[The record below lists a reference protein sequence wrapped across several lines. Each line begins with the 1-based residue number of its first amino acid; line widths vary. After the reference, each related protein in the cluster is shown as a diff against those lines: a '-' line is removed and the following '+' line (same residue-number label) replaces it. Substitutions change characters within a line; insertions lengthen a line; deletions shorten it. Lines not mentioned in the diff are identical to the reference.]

1 MNKSTNINNL
11 NNYKSEDFDWKLV
24 QSEMKNKLG
33 VDIYESWL
41 KKITFVDEFNNYLLL
56 SVPTRF
62 IRDWITSRYLDQI
75 LQIIRLYKKDIIR
88 IEFKIDDKNTNQNL
102 ENTNVNENTPEILQ
116 IIRLYKKDIIRI
128 EFKIDD
134 KNTNQNLENTN
145 VNENTPDRNEN
156 ISFIKDSYLQYNRID
171 PNKRFDNFITG
182 TSNKLAY
189 EASLKVSE
197 NISHYNP
204 LYIYGGVGMGKTHL
218 LNSIGI
224 ELKKN
229 NKVMFISAERFMYQF
244 VKSIKANDMVKFKE
258 YFRNTDILLIDD
270 IQFISGKE
278 AMQEEFFHTFN
289 ALLDKGSQIIVSADR
304 APNKL
309 SRIQD
314 RIKSRFSGG
323 LVVDIQK
330 PDLELR
336 KKIVE
341 KKTEELNNLY
351 ADQLHVSKEIQDF
364 ISTEITASV
373 RELVGS
379 INRVVSFSRIY
390 NKVPNLAETKVVLKD
405 LLNLAENKV
414 TIDLIQTTVCKFF
427 KISKNEMLS
436 SRRSRYLVRPRQTA
450 IYLTKILTSKSLP
463 EIGREFSNR
472 DHTTIIHSVKTIEKI
487 KEKDPEMVD
496 NINKLKNQILY
507 NNKDN
512 EI

>member
-1 MNKSTNINNL
+1 MSNNNIPNNL
-11 NNYKSEDFDWKLV
+11 KSVLSNGLDWTAV
-24 QSEMKNKLG
+24 QTDMKNKLG
-33 VDIYESWL
+33 SDIYESWL
-41 KKITFVDEFNNYLLL
+41 RKINFVEEMNNYILL
-56 SVPTRF
+56 SVSTRF

-75 LQIIRLYKKDIIR
+75 LQIVKVYKKDLNR
-88 IEFKIDDKNTNQNL
+88 IEFKIVEKSSKEEVEETSSN
-102 ENTNVNENTPEILQ
+102 
-116 IIRLYKKDIIRI
+116 I
-128 EFKIDD
+128 EKT
-134 KNTNQNLENTN
+134 K
-145 VNENTPDRNEN
+145 N

-171 PNKRFDNFITG
+171 PNKRFNNFITG

-218 LNSIGI
+218 LNSIGLL
-224 ELKKN
+224 LKEK

-258 YFRNTDILLIDD
+258 YFRNTDILIIDD
-270 IQFISGKE
+270 IQFMNGKE

-289 ALLDKGSQIIVSADR
+289 ALLDKGSQIIISADR

-323 LVVDIQK
+323 LVVDIQN
-330 PDLELR
+330 PDYELR
-336 KKIVE
+336 NKIV
-341 KKTEELNNLY
+341 KQKIEELNIFY
-351 ADQLHVSKEIQDF
+351 SDQINISEEIQKF
-364 ISTEITASV
+364 ISSEITTSI
-373 RELVGS
+373 RELVGA
-379 INRVVSFSRIY
+379 INRIVSFSRIY
-390 NKVPNLAETKVVLKD
+390 NKVPNLSEVKVVLKD

-414 TIDLIQTTVCKFF
+414 TIDQIQSIVCKFF

-472 DHTTIIHSVKTIEKI
+472 DHTTIIHSVKTIEKL
-487 KEKDPEMVD
+487 KENDIEMTN
-496 NINKLKNQILY
+496 NINNLKNKILY
-507 NNKDN
+507 NKDN

>member
-1 MNKSTNINNL
+1 MSNSVINKNL
-11 NNYKSEDFDWKLV
+11 KHQELDWGAI
-24 QSEMKNKLG
+24 QSQMKDKLG
-33 VDIYESWL
+33 IEIYESWL
-41 KKITFVDEFNNYLLL
+41 KKINFVEEFNNYILLT
-56 SVPTRF
+56 VPTRF

-75 LQIIRLYKKDIIR
+75 LQIVKSYKKDIIR
-88 IEFKIDDKNTNQNL
+88 IEFKISDQQLNNIDEKKEAIQNF
-102 ENTNVNENTPEILQ
+102 EN
-116 IIRLYKKDIIRI
+116 K
-128 EFKIDD
+128 
-134 KNTNQNLENTN
+134 
-145 VNENTPDRNEN
+145 EN

-171 PNKRFDNFITG
+171 PNKRFDNFLTG

-189 EASLKVSE
+189 EASIKVSE

-204 LYIYGGVGMGKTHL
+204 LYVYGGVGMGKTHL
-218 LNSIGI
+218 LNSIGL

-244 VKSIKANDMVKFKE
+244 VKSIKSNDMVKFKE

-270 IQFISGKE
+270 IQFMNGKE

-309 SRIQD
+309 SRIQE

-330 PDLELR
+330 PDYELR

-341 KKTEELNNLY
+341 QKTEELNKLY
-351 ADQLHVSKEIQDF
+351 FDQINISEEIKEF
-364 ISTEITASV
+364 ISTEITASI
-373 RELVGS
+373 RELVGA
-379 INRVVSFSRIY
+379 INRIVSFSRIY
-390 NKVPNLAETKVVLKD
+390 NKAPNLAETKVVLKD
-405 LLNLAENKV
+405 LLNISENKI
-414 TIDLIQTTVCKFF
+414 TIDLIQTLVCRFF

-472 DHTTIIHSVKTIEKI
+472 DHTTIIHSVKTIEKL
-487 KEKDPEMVD
+487 KANDPEMVD
-496 NINKLKNQILY
+496 KINKLKNQILY
-507 NNKDN
+507 NNKEN

>member
-1 MNKSTNINNL
+1 MNNSFTNKKINDQKTENL
-11 NNYKSEDFDWKLV
+11 DWNLI
-24 QSEMKNKLG
+24 QSDLKNKLG
-33 VDIYESWL
+33 LEIYESWL
-41 KKITFVDEFNNYLLL
+41 KKIDFVEEFNNYLLL

-75 LQIIRLYKKDIIR
+75 LNVIKNYRKEIIR
-88 IEFKIDDKNTNQNL
+88 IEFKIIELSLKKKEDDIQQL
-102 ENTNVNENTPEILQ
+102 ETSENV
-116 IIRLYKKDIIRI
+116 
-128 EFKIDD
+128 
-134 KNTNQNLENTN
+134 
-145 VNENTPDRNEN
+145 
-156 ISFIKDSYLQYNRID
+156 SFIKDSYLQYNRID
-171 PNKRFDNFITG
+171 PNKKFENFITG
-182 TSNKLAY
+182 SSNKLAY

-218 LNSIGI
+218 LNSIGM
-224 ELKKN
+224 ELKKS

-244 VKSIKANDMVKFKE
+244 VKSIKSNNMVKFKE

-270 IQFISGKE
+270 IQFMNGKE

-309 SRIQD
+309 SRIQE

-330 PDLELR
+330 PDFELR

-341 KKTEELNNLY
+341 KKTEELNKFY
-351 ADQLHVSKEIQDF
+351 SDQIKISKEIQDF
-364 ISTEITASV
+364 ISMEIKTSV
-373 RELVGS
+373 RELVGAL
-379 INRVVSFSRIY
+379 NRIMSFSRIY
-390 NKVPNLAETKVVLKD
+390 NKMPNLTETKVVLKD
-405 LLNLAENKV
+405 LLNISENKV
-414 TIDLIQTTVCKFF
+414 TIDLIQTLVCKFF

-487 KEKDPEMVD
+487 KEKDSEMVD

-507 NNKDN
+507 NNKEN

>member
-1 MNKSTNINNL
+1 MSNNNISKNLKNNSSQIL
-11 NNYKSEDFDWKLV
+11 DWSIIQKDMKIKMGTDIYDSWLRKIDFVEEMNNY
-24 QSEMKNKLG
+24 
-33 VDIYESWL
+33 I
-41 KKITFVDEFNNYLLL
+41 LL
-56 SVPTRF
+56 SVSTRF

-75 LQIIRLYKKDIIR
+75 LKIVKVYKKDLTR
-88 IEFKIDDKNTNQNL
+88 IEFKIVDNSNGNKIKNDNHFNKK
-102 ENTNVNENTPEILQ
+102 NEN
-116 IIRLYKKDIIRI
+116 
-128 EFKIDD
+128 
-134 KNTNQNLENTN
+134 
-145 VNENTPDRNEN
+145 V
-156 ISFIKDSYLQYNRID
+156 SFIKDSYLQYNRID

-218 LNSIGI
+218 LNSIGLS
-224 ELKKN
+224 LKEK

-244 VKSIKANDMVKFKE
+244 VKSIKSNDMVKFKE

-270 IQFISGKE
+270 IQFMNGKE

-314 RIKSRFSGG
+314 RIKSRFAGG

-336 KKIVE
+336 SKIVK
-341 KKTEELNNLY
+341 KKTDELNIFY
-351 ADQLHVSKEIQDF
+351 ANQINISEEIQKF
-364 ISTEITASV
+364 ISTEIKTSI
-373 RELVGS
+373 RELVGA
-379 INRVVSFSRIY
+379 INRVVSFSKIY
-390 NKVPNLAETKVVLKD
+390 NKVPNLSEIKVVLKD
-405 LLNLAENKV
+405 LLNIGENKV
-414 TIDLIQTTVCKFF
+414 TIDLIQSTVCRFF

-472 DHTTIIHSVKTIEKI
+472 DHTTIIHSVKTIERL
-487 KEKDPEMVD
+487 KEIDSEMTN

-507 NNKDN
+507 NKED

>member
-1 MNKSTNINNL
+1 MNTSITNKNLKDHNLDWNIIQSQMKS
-11 NNYKSEDFDWKLV
+11 
-24 QSEMKNKLG
+24 KLG
-33 VDIYESWL
+33 LEIYESWL
-41 KKITFVDEFNNYLLL
+41 KKINFLDEFNNYILLT
-56 SVPTRF
+56 VPTRF

-75 LQIIRLYKKDIIR
+75 LQIVRNYKKEIIR
-88 IEFKIDDKNTNQNL
+88 IEFKIVDQEITEKSQKKEVIKNF
-102 ENTNVNENTPEILQ
+102 ES
-116 IIRLYKKDIIRI
+116 K
-128 EFKIDD
+128 
-134 KNTNQNLENTN
+134 
-145 VNENTPDRNEN
+145 EN
-156 ISFIKDSYLQYNRID
+156 ISFIKDSYLQYSRID
-171 PNKRFDNFITG
+171 PNKRFDNFLTVS
-182 TSNKLAY
+182 SNKLAY

-218 LNSIGI
+218 LNAIGI

-229 NKVMFISAERFMYQF
+229 NKVIFISAERFMYQF
-244 VKSIKANDMVKFKE
+244 VKSIKSNDMVKFKE

-270 IQFISGKE
+270 IQFMNGKE

-309 SRIQD
+309 SRIQE

-330 PDLELR
+330 PNYELR
-336 KKIVE
+336 KKIIE
-341 KKTEELNNLY
+341 QKTEELSKLY
-351 ADQLHVSKEIQDF
+351 SHQIKISKEIQDY
-364 ISTEITASV
+364 ISTEITTSI
-373 RELVGS
+373 RELVGA
-379 INRVVSFSRIY
+379 INRIVSFSRIY
-390 NKVPNLAETKVVLKD
+390 NKIPNLAETKVILKD
-405 LLNLAENKV
+405 LLNLSENKV
-414 TIDLIQTTVCKFF
+414 TIDLIQTLVCKFF

-472 DHTTIIHSVKTIEKI
+472 DHTTIIHSVKTIEKL
-487 KEKDPEMVD
+487 KEKDPMMVE

>member
-1 MNKSTNINNL
+1 MSNNTKTQNLKSISTGSL
-11 NNYKSEDFDWKLV
+11 DWTIV
-24 QSEMKNKLG
+24 QKDMKNKLG
-33 VDIYESWL
+33 NDIYESWL
-41 KKITFVDEFNNYLLL
+41 RKIDFVEEMNSYVLL
-56 SVPTRF
+56 SVSTRF

-75 LQIIRLYKKDIIR
+75 LQIVKTYKKDLTR
-88 IEFKIDDKNTNQNL
+88 IEFKIIEKNS
-102 ENTNVNENTPEILQ
+102 ENEIENNTSKNEN
-116 IIRLYKKDIIRI
+116 
-128 EFKIDD
+128 
-134 KNTNQNLENTN
+134 
-145 VNENTPDRNEN
+145 NENV
-156 ISFIKDSYLQYNRID
+156 SFIKDTYLQYNRID

-218 LNSIGI
+218 LNSIGLS
-224 ELKKN
+224 LKEK

-244 VKSIKANDMVKFKE
+244 VKSIKSNDMVKFKE

-270 IQFISGKE
+270 IQFMNGKE

-289 ALLDKGSQIIVSADR
+289 ALLDKGSKIILSADR
-304 APNKL
+304 SPNRL
-309 SRIQD
+309 SRIQE

-323 LVVDIQK
+323 LVIDIQK
-330 PDLELR
+330 PDYELR
-336 KKIVE
+336 KKIVQ
-341 KKTEELNNLY
+341 KKINELNNLY
-351 ADQLHVSKEIQDF
+351 PDQIKISQDIQDF
-364 ISTEITASV
+364 ISNEITASI
-373 RELVGS
+373 REIVGAV
-379 INRVVSFSRIY
+379 NRLVSFSRIY
-390 NKVPNLAETKVVLKD
+390 NKMPSLPETKVVLKD
-405 LLNLAENKV
+405 LLNLGENKV

-427 KISKNEMLS
+427 KISKSEMLS

-472 DHTTIIHSVKTIEKI
+472 DHTTIIHSVKTIEKLR
-487 KEKDPEMVD
+487 EKDPQVVE

>member
-1 MNKSTNINNL
+1 MNSGNINKNL
-11 NNYKSEDFDWKLV
+11 DISKNDRLDWTSI
-24 QSEMKNKLG
+24 QSQIKNKLG
-33 VDIYESWL
+33 AEVYESWL
-41 KKITFVDEFNNYLLL
+41 KKINFVEEFNNYILLT
-56 SVPTRF
+56 VPTRF

-75 LQIIRLYKKDIIR
+75 LQVIKSYKKEIIR
-88 IEFKIDDKNTNQNL
+88 IEFKIADQKNINDKGEEV
-102 ENTNVNENTPEILQ
+102 ENFNDSKNV
-116 IIRLYKKDIIRI
+116 
-128 EFKIDD
+128 
-134 KNTNQNLENTN
+134 
-145 VNENTPDRNEN
+145 
-156 ISFIKDSYLQYNRID
+156 SFIKDSYLQYNRID
-171 PNKRFDNFITG
+171 PNKRFDNFLTG
-182 TSNKLAY
+182 SSNKLAY
-189 EASLKVSE
+189 EASIKVSE

-204 LYIYGGVGMGKTHL
+204 LYIYGGVGIGKTHL
-218 LNSIGI
+218 LNAIGL

-244 VKSIKANDMVKFKE
+244 VKSIKSNDMVKFKE

-270 IQFISGKE
+270 IQFMNGKE

-309 SRIQD
+309 SRIQE

-330 PDLELR
+330 PDYDLR

-341 KKTEELNNLY
+341 KKADELNKLY
-351 ADQLHVSKEIQDF
+351 THQIKISKEIQDYV
-364 ISTEITASV
+364 STEITNSI
-373 RELVGS
+373 RELVGA
-379 INRVVSFSRIY
+379 INRIVSFSRIY

-405 LLNLAENKV
+405 LLNLSENKV
-414 TIDLIQTTVCKFF
+414 TIDLIQTLVCKFF

-472 DHTTIIHSVKTIEKI
+472 DHTTIIHSVKTIEKL
-487 KEKDPEMVD
+487 KQKDPEMVE

-507 NNKDN
+507 NNKGN

>member
-1 MNKSTNINNL
+1 MSNSYINKNL
-11 NNYKSEDFDWKLV
+11 NDLKPESFDWILV
-24 QSEMKNKLG
+24 QTEMKNKLG
-33 VDIYESWL
+33 IDVYESWL
-41 KKITFVDEFNNYLLL
+41 KKISFIEELNNYILL

-75 LQIIRLYKKDIIR
+75 LKIIKNYKKDIIR
-88 IEFKIDDKNTNQNL
+88 IEFKIIDQNNEISQINDTSKSI
-102 ENTNVNENTPEILQ
+102 EN
-116 IIRLYKKDIIRI
+116 R
-128 EFKIDD
+128 
-134 KNTNQNLENTN
+134 
-145 VNENTPDRNEN
+145 EN

-171 PNKRFDNFITG
+171 PNKKFQNFITG
-182 TSNKLAY
+182 SSNKLAY
-189 EASLKVSE
+189 EASIKVSE

-218 LNSIGI
+218 LNSISL

-229 NKVMFISAERFMYQF
+229 YKVMFISAERFMYQF
-244 VKSIKANDMVKFKE
+244 VKSIKSNEMVKFKE
-258 YFRNTDILLIDD
+258 FFRNTDILLIDD
-270 IQFISGKE
+270 IQFMNGKE

-289 ALLDKGSQIIVSADR
+289 ALLDRGSQIIVSADR
-304 APNKL
+304 SPNKL
-309 SRIQD
+309 SRIQE

-330 PDLELR
+330 PEFELR
-336 KKIVE
+336 KKIVQNKVKELEGLYSE
-341 KKTEELNNLY
+341 KFKIS
-351 ADQLHVSKEIQDF
+351 QEIVDF
-364 ISTEITASV
+364 ISKEVTASI

-379 INRVVSFSRIY
+379 INRIASFSRIY
-390 NKVPNLAETKVVLKD
+390 NKIPNLSETKIVLKD
-405 LLNLAENKV
+405 LLNLNENKV
-414 TIDLIQTTVCKFF
+414 TIDLIQTVVCKFF

-472 DHTTIIHSVKTIEKI
+472 DHTTIIHSVKTIEKL
-487 KEKDPEMVD
+487 KENDVSMVD

-507 NNKDN
+507 NNKEN

>member
-1 MNKSTNINNL
+1 MNKLTNNQNIDNF
-11 NNYKSEDFDWKLV
+11 KSNSFDWRLV
-24 QSEMKNKLG
+24 QADMKDKLG
-33 VDIYESWL
+33 SEVYESWL
-41 KKITFVDEFNNYLLL
+41 KKISFIEEFNNYILL

-75 LQIIRLYKKDIIR
+75 LQIIKTYKKDIVR
-88 IEFKIDDKNTNQNL
+88 IEFRIVEPDHSEKTNDAL
-102 ENTNVNENTPEILQ
+102 EEVDLKENV
-116 IIRLYKKDIIRI
+116 
-128 EFKIDD
+128 
-134 KNTNQNLENTN
+134 
-145 VNENTPDRNEN
+145 
-156 ISFIKDSYLQYNRID
+156 SFIKDSYLQYNRID

-182 TSNKLAY
+182 SSNKLAY

-218 LNSIGI
+218 LNSIGY

-244 VKSIKANDMVKFKE
+244 VKSIKSNDMVKFKE

-304 APNKL
+304 PPNKL
-309 SRIQD
+309 SRIQE

-336 KKIVE
+336 KKIVQ
-341 KKTEELNNLY
+341 KKTEELNSIY
-351 ADQLHVSKEIQDF
+351 SDQLQISKDIQDF
-364 ISTEITASV
+364 ISTEIKGSI
-373 RELVGS
+373 RELVGA

-390 NKVPNLAETKVVLKD
+390 EKVPNLSETKVVLKD
-405 LLNLAENKV
+405 LLNLSENKV
-414 TIDLIQTTVCKFF
+414 TIDLIQTVVCKFF

>member
-1 MNKSTNINNL
+1 MTNLINKNL
-11 NNYKSEDFDWKLV
+11 NKLQLENLDWNLI
-24 QSEMKNKLG
+24 QAEMKNKLG
-33 VDIYESWL
+33 LDIYDSWL
-41 KKITFVDEFNNYLLL
+41 RKINFVEEFNNYILL

-75 LQIIRLYKKDIIR
+75 LSTVRNYKKEIIR
-88 IEFKIDDKNTNQNL
+88 IEFKVVEKKINKDQ
-102 ENTNVNENTPEILQ
+102 NEN
-116 IIRLYKKDIIRI
+116 K
-128 EFKIDD
+128 FD
-134 KNTNQNLENTN
+134 KSENK
-145 VNENTPDRNEN
+145 EKEN
-156 ISFIKDSYLQYNRID
+156 ISFIKDTYLQYNRID

-182 TSNKLAY
+182 SSNKLAY
-189 EASLKVSE
+189 EASLKVAE
-197 NISHYNP
+197 NVSHYNP

-218 LNSIGI
+218 LNSIGL

-244 VKSIKANDMVKFKE
+244 VKSIKSNDMVKFKE

-270 IQFISGKE
+270 IQFMNGKE

-309 SRIQD
+309 SRIQE

-330 PDLELR
+330 PDHELR
-336 KKIVE
+336 KKIV
-341 KKTEELNNLY
+341 KYKTEDLNNLY
-351 ADQLHVSKEIQDF
+351 TEQINISKEIQNF
-364 ISTEITASV
+364 ISTDITTSI
-373 RELVGS
+373 RELTGAV
-379 INRVVSFSRIY
+379 NRVISFSRIY
-390 NKVPNLAETKVVLKD
+390 NKEPSLNEAKIVLKD
-405 LLNLAENKV
+405 LINLSENKV
-414 TIDLIQTTVCKFF
+414 TIDLIQTIVCKFF

-463 EIGREFSNR
+463 EIGRDFSNR
-472 DHTTIIHSVKTIEKI
+472 DHTTIIHSVKTIERL
-487 KEKDPEMVD
+487 KEKDTEMLN

-507 NNKDN
+507 NSKEN

>member
-1 MNKSTNINNL
+1 MNNSFTNKNIVSNNKSLIN
-11 NNYKSEDFDWKLV
+11 WKFI
-24 QSEMKNKLG
+24 QEEMKSKLG
-33 VDIYESWL
+33 SDVYESWL
-41 KKITFVDEFNNYLLL
+41 KKINFEEEFNNYLLL

-75 LQIIRLYKKDIIR
+75 LKIIKIQKKEIVR
-88 IEFKIDDKNTNQNL
+88 IEFKVAENFKEKEKVKNNFS
-102 ENTNVNENTPEILQ
+102 
-116 IIRLYKKDIIRI
+116 
-128 EFKIDD
+128 EFDSK
-134 KNTNQNLENTN
+134 
-145 VNENTPDRNEN
+145 EN
-156 ISFIKDSYLQYNRID
+156 ISFIKDSSLQYNRID

-182 TSNKLAY
+182 KSNKLAF
-189 EASLKVSE
+189 EASIKVTE

-218 LNSIGI
+218 LNSIGL
-224 ELKKN
+224 ELKKI

-244 VKSIKANDMVKFKE
+244 VKSIKSNEMVKFKE

-270 IQFISGKE
+270 IQFMNGKE

-289 ALLDKGSQIIVSADR
+289 ALLDKGSQIILSSDR
-304 APNKL
+304 PPNKL
-309 SRIQD
+309 TRIQE

-330 PDLELR
+330 PDYELR

-341 KKTEELNNLY
+341 TKTDEMNNLY
-351 ADQLHVSKEIQDF
+351 LNKIKVSKEIQEF
-364 ISTEITASV
+364 ISSEITNSI
-373 RELVGS
+373 RELVGA
-379 INRVVSFSRIY
+379 INRIVSFSRIY
-390 NKVPNLAETKVVLKD
+390 NKTPNLSEAKIVLKD
-405 LLNLAENKV
+405 LLNISENKV
-414 TIDLIQTTVCKFF
+414 TIDLIQTVVCKYF

-472 DHTTIIHSVKTIEKI
+472 DHTTIIHSVKTIEKL
-487 KEKDPEMVD
+487 KENDQQMVE

-507 NNKDN
+507 NKQN

>member
-1 MNKSTNINNL
+1 MKNIKKYIFLGFCITIFFHSCNNS
-11 NNYKSEDFDWKLV
+11 KSENLDWKIV
-24 QSEMKNKLG
+24 QDQMKNKLG
-33 VDIYESWL
+33 LDIYESWL
-41 KKITFVDEFNNYLLL
+41 KKIDFVEEINNYILL

-62 IRDWITSRYLDQI
+62 IRDWIASRYLDQI
-75 LQIIRLYKKDIIR
+75 LNIIRIFKKDIIR
-88 IEFKIDDKNTNQNL
+88 IEFKIDEKKIVHKTNGEYSNHL
-102 ENTNVNENTPEILQ
+102 ENNEN
-116 IIRLYKKDIIRI
+116 
-128 EFKIDD
+128 
-134 KNTNQNLENTN
+134 
-145 VNENTPDRNEN
+145 V
-156 ISFIKDSYLQYNRID
+156 SFIKDSYLQYNRID
-171 PNKRFDNFITG
+171 PNKKFENFITG
-182 TSNKLAY
+182 PSNKLAY
-189 EASLKVSE
+189 EASIKVSE

-218 LNSIGI
+218 LNSISY

-244 VKSIKANDMVKFKE
+244 VKSIKSNDMVKFKE

-270 IQFISGKE
+270 IQFMNGKE

-289 ALLDKGSQIIVSADR
+289 ALLDKGSQIIISADR

-309 SRIQD
+309 SRIQE

-330 PDLELR
+330 PDYELR
-336 KKIVE
+336 KKIIE
-341 KKTEELNNLY
+341 KKIEELNNLHTEKFKIS
-351 ADQLHVSKEIQDF
+351 QEIKDF
-364 ISTEITASV
+364 ISSEITTSI
-373 RELVGS
+373 REVVGA
-379 INRVVSFSRIY
+379 INRIVSFSRIY
-390 NKVPNLAETKVVLKD
+390 KKIPNLAETKVVLKD
-405 LLNLAENKV
+405 LLNLNENKV
-414 TIDLIQTTVCKFF
+414 TIDLIQTIVCRFF

-472 DHTTIIHSVKTIEKI
+472 DHTTIIHSVKTIEKL
-487 KEKDPEMVD
+487 KEIDPDMVD

-507 NNKDN
+507 NREN